1 MVGVLSFLP
10 HFAVGGD
17 KGNPLTV
24 AVRGL
29 CGVVVI
35 GRVVRVCPMLLVG
48 LGVG

>member
-17 KGNPLTV
+17 KGKPPTV
-24 AVRGL
+24 AVRSL

-35 GRVVRVCPMLLVG
+35 GAAFRSLPMRGGG
-48 LGVG
+48 LGGC